1 MIISGTGS
9 FLTKIHAQ
17 GFPVTPV
24 TLHCDALVAEI
35 YVHTRAWHANL
46 RADLSKRTRAC

>member
-24 TLHCDALVAEI
+24 TLRRVGRGDIRTHARVA
-35 YVHTRAWHANL
+35 R
-46 RADLSKRTRAC
+46 